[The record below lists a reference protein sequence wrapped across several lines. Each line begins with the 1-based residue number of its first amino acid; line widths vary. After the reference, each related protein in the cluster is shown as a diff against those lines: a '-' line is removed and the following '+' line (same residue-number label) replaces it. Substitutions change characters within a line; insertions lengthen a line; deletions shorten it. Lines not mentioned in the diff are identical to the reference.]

1 MASDPSSTRVE
12 AIVLRTVGP
21 QGSLFELLLPA
32 GMRVLSG
39 ELAEVDR
46 LLDDRRLFVPFRPF
60 FDPTEGRPSIP
71 IETYLRLMF
80 LKYRYGLGY
89 ERLCRQVTDSITW
102 RRFSRI
108 GLEASVPDESTIR
121 KLTRRCGPE
130 LIEAL
135 NRELLAAAHQRG
147 EVSLERVRADTTV
160 VEADI
165 KYPTDSGLLTSAT
178 CRIASRLRRLKG
190 AGVKVSF
197 VDRTSQAR
205 ALQHS
210 IGVWLRRRSD
220 DAKTEVLAITGQLA
234 ELATAAV
241 AEATNALQHK
251 ARRRR
256 VRRMLDEL
264 AVLVERTSRVID
276 QARARVRG
284 DQPPG
289 ATRLVSLHEPDARP
303 IRKGRLGK
311 PVEFGYKAQVVDN
324 PDGLI
329 IDHSVHIGNPADNE
343 LLRPAIERIT
353 THLGVVPSLL
363 TADRGYWDSTI
374 EADLAATGV
383 TTVVI
388 PRTGKPSTARA
399 AIEHADNFV
408 EAVKWRTGC
417 EGRVSH
423 LKRDWAWRRTRLRGH
438 GGARTWCA
446 HGVFAHNVVKLVQ
459 LQR

>member
-1 MASDPSSTRVE
+1 
-12 AIVLRTVGP
+12 VLRTVGP
-21 QGSLFELLLPA
+21 QGSLFELLLPP

-46 LLDDRRLFVPFRPF
+46 LLDDRRLFAAFRRF

-71 IETYLRLMF
+71 IESYLRLMF
-80 LKYRYGLGY
+80 LKYRFGLGY
-89 ERLCRQVTDSITW
+89 ERLCRLVADSITW
-102 RRFSRI
+102 RRFCRI
-108 GLEASVPDESTIR
+108 GLEATVPDESTIR

-135 NRELLAAAHQRG
+135 NQELLAAAHARG
-147 EVSLERVRADTTV
+147 EVHLDRVRVDTTV

-165 KYPTDSGLLTSAT
+165 KYPTDSGLLTSAV
-178 CRIASRLRRLKG
+178 CRIASRLRRLRA

-197 VDRTSQAR
+197 TDRTTTAR

-220 DAKTEVLAITGQLA
+220 EAKDEVLAITGELA
-234 ELATAAV
+234 DLATAAV
-241 AEATNALQHK
+241 AEATKVLCYQ

-256 VRRMLDEL
+256 VRRMLADL
-264 AVLVERTSRVID
+264 AVLVERTVRVID
-276 QARARVRG
+276 QAHARVQG

-343 LLRPAIERIT
+343 LLRPAIERIGAQF
-353 THLGVVPSLL
+353 GVPPSVV
-363 TADRGYWDSTI
+363 TADRGYWDSTV
-374 EADLAATGV
+374 EHDLTTAGV

-388 PRTGKPSTARA
+388 PRTGRPSAARA
-399 AIEHADNFV
+399 AIEHAGGFV
-408 EAVKWRTGC
+408 DTVKWRTGS

-438 GGARTWCA
+438 AGARIWCG
-446 HGVFAHNVVKLVQ
+446 HGVFGHNLIRLIQ

>member
-1 MASDPSSTRVE
+1 
-12 AIVLRTVGP
+12 VLRTVGP

-46 LLDDRRLFVPFRPF
+46 LLDDRRLFEPFRAF
-60 FDPTEGRPSIP
+60 FDLREGRPSIP
-71 IETYLRLMF
+71 IESYLRLMF
-80 LKYRYGLGY
+80 LKYRFGLGY
-89 ERLCRQVTDSITW
+89 ERLCVEVADSISW
-102 RRFSRI
+102 RRFCRI
-108 GLEASVPDESTIR
+108 GLEAAVPDESTIR
-121 KLTRRCGPE
+121 KITRRCGPE
-130 LIEAL
+130 LVEAL

-147 EVSLERVRADTTV
+147 EVNLERVRADTTV

-165 KYPTDSGLLTSAT
+165 KYPTDSGLLTAAV

-190 AGVKVSF
+190 AGVRVTF
-197 VDRTSQAR
+197 VDRTSDAR

-220 DAKTEVLAITGQLA
+220 EAKAEVLTITGELA
-234 ELATAAV
+234 ELAAAAV
-241 AEATNALQHK
+241 AEAEKVLSYQ

-256 VRRMLDEL
+256 VRRMLADL
-264 AVLVERTSRVID
+264 TVLVERAVRVID
-276 QARARVRG
+276 QARLRVG
-284 DQPPG
+284 GEQPSG

-311 PVEFGYKAQVVDN
+311 PVEFGYTAQVVDN
-324 PDGLI
+324 ADGVI
-329 IDHSVHIGNPADNE
+329 VDHSVHIGNPSDTE

-353 THLGVVPSLL
+353 THLGAVPSLV

-374 EADLAATGV
+374 EADLATTGV

-388 PRTGKPSTARA
+388 PRTGKPSAARA
-399 AIEHADNFV
+399 RIEHANDFV
-408 EAVKWRTGC
+408 DTVKWRTGS
-417 EGRVSH
+417 EGRISH

-438 GGARTWCA
+438 TGARLWCG
-446 HGVFAHNVVKLVQ
+446 HGVFAHNLVRLIQ

>member
-1 MASDPSSTRVE
+1 M
-12 AIVLRTVGP
+12 LRTVGA
-21 QGSLFELLLPA
+21 QGSLFELLLPP
-32 GMRVLSG
+32 GMRVLAG

-46 LLDDRRLFVPFRPF
+46 LLDDRRLFVPFRAF
-60 FDPTEGRPSIP
+60 FDPCEGRPSVP

-80 LKYRYGLGY
+80 LKYRFELGY
-89 ERLCRQVTDSITW
+89 ERLCRLVSDSITW
-102 RRFSRI
+102 RRFCRI
-108 GLEASVPDESTIR
+108 GLEAAVPDESTIR

-130 LIEAL
+130 LVEAL

-147 EVSLERVRADTTV
+147 DVDVGRVRVDTTV

-165 KYPTDSGLLTSAT
+165 KYPTDSGLLTAAV
-178 CRIASRLRRLKG
+178 CRIASRLRRLRS

-197 VDRTSQAR
+197 VDRTKAAR

-210 IGVWLRRRSD
+210 IGVWLRRRTD
-220 DAKTEVLAITGQLA
+220 DAKAEVLAITGELA
-234 ELATAAV
+234 DLATAAV
-241 AEATNALQHK
+241 AEASNLLDYQAR
-251 ARRRR
+251 RRRR
-256 VRRMLDEL
+256 VRRMLADL
-264 AVLVERTSRVID
+264 AVLVERTGRVID
-276 QARARVRG
+276 QARARVGG

-311 PVEFGYKAQVVDN
+311 PVEFGYKGQIVDN
-324 PDGLI
+324 SDGLI
-329 IDHSVHIGNPADNE
+329 LDHSVHIGNPADNE
-343 LLRPAIERIT
+343 LLRPAIDRIT
-353 THLGVVPSLL
+353 AQFGGAPSLV

-374 EADLAATGV
+374 ETDLAAAGV

-388 PRTGKPSTARA
+388 PRTGRPSTARA
-399 AIEHADNFV
+399 EIEHSESFV
-408 EAVKWRTGC
+408 EAVKWRTGS

-438 GGARTWCA
+438 PGARIWCG
-446 HGVFAHNVVKLVQ
+446 HGVFAHNLVKLIQ

>member
-1 MASDPSSTRVE
+1 
-12 AIVLRTVGP
+12 VLRTVGP
-21 QGSLFELLLPA
+21 QGSLFELLLPP

-46 LLDDRRLFVPFRPF
+46 LLEDARLFMPFRAF
-60 FDPTEGRPSIP
+60 FDPSEGRPSIP

-89 ERLCRQVTDSITW
+89 ERLCVEVADSLSW
-102 RRFSRI
+102 RRFCRI
-108 GLEASVPDESTIR
+108 GLEATVPDESTVR

-130 LIEAL
+130 LIESL
-135 NRELLAAAHQRG
+135 NRELLAAAEQRG
-147 EVSLERVRADTTV
+147 QVDVTRLRADTTV

-165 KYPTDSGLLTSAT
+165 KYPTDSGLLTAAT
-178 CRIASRLRRLKG
+178 SRIASRLRRLRS

-197 VDRTSQAR
+197 VDRTSEAR

-220 DAKTEVLAITGQLA
+220 EAKDEVLAITGQLA
-234 ELATAAV
+234 ELAAAAV
-241 AEATNALQHK
+241 AEAAKALCYK

-256 VRRMLDEL
+256 VRRMIEDL
-264 AVLVERTSRVID
+264 AVLVERTRRVID
-276 QARARVRG
+276 QSRARVG
-284 DQPPG
+284 GEQPAG

-324 PDGLI
+324 SDGLI
-329 IDHSVHIGNPADNE
+329 VDHSVHVGNPSDTE

-353 THLGVVPSLL
+353 TDYGVPEIV

-374 EADLAATGV
+374 EADLATAGV

-388 PRTGKPSTARA
+388 PRTGKSSAARA
-399 AIEHADNFV
+399 GIEHADNFV
-408 EAVKWRTGC
+408 EAVKWRTGS
-417 EGRVSH
+417 EGRISH

-438 GGARTWCA
+438 AGARTWCA
-446 HGVFAHNVVKLVQ
+446 HGVFAHNIVKLVQ